1 MFILFRFLL
10 PWNTRTCYTVTNV
23 MVENNEM
30 DDHKIDWRT
39 IGNRIADMRIS
50 RGLTQFQLAELTGL
64 SRVYIGYIE
73 QGKRSG
79 TILTYLD
86 IVSVLGYS
94 LNDLVGGT
102 FLESDAELLSELSI
116 ALLNCRGPEKAS
128 VIRIL
133 QEMLMLLR
141 NNHGGDMDIF

>member
-23 MVENNEM
+23 TVENNEM

-116 ALLNCRGPEKAS
+116 ALLNCHGPEKAS

-141 NNHGGDMDIF
+141 NNHG

>member
-1 MFILFRFLL
+1 
-10 PWNTRTCYTVTNV
+10 
-23 MVENNEM
+23 M

>member
-1 MFILFRFLL
+1 
-10 PWNTRTCYTVTNV
+10 
-23 MVENNEM
+23 M

-116 ALLNCRGPEKAS
+116 ALLNCRGHEKAS

>member
-1 MFILFRFLL
+1 ME
-10 PWNTRTCYTVTNV
+10 YTIVIHYV
-23 MVENNEM
+23 IIVIVREAQM

-64 SRVYIGYIE
+64 SRVYIGYLE
-73 QGKRSG
+73 QGKRCG

-94 LNDLVGGT
+94 LNDLVGGSYSNPDSE
-102 FLESDAELLSELSI
+102 FISELSL
-116 ALLNCRGPEKAS
+116 ALTDCQGDEKEMI
-128 VIRIL
+128 VKIFR
-133 QEMLMLLR
+133 EMLKMIR
-141 NNHGGDMDIF
+141 MYHRD